1 MRFIHSCI
9 RGVTPTRTDRIARA
23 LDEMRARV
31 VVFSPTRAS
40 GTRAR

>member
-1 MRFIHSCI
+1 MYSRRHSDA
-9 RGVTPTRTDRIARA
+9 DRSRRARSTRA